1 MTTLDFIAQYPWIS
15 FFLSWPT
22 FLSLAT
28 LSWAAAAT
36 LENGMNLVLRIATLV
51 SNTIVL
57 LCRGYA
63 PQSIEA
69 AAGAAKVVPTES
81 EDGQG

>member
-1 MTTLDFIAQYPWIS
+1 MTTLDFIAQYPWTS
-15 FFLSWPT
+15 FWLAWPV

-28 LSWAAAAT
+28 LSWAIAAT
-36 LENGMNLVLRIATLV
+36 IENGMNLVLRIFTLV

-63 PQSIEA
+63 PQSVEA
-69 AAGAAKVVPTES
+69 AKPEATDDA
-81 EDGQG
+81 QG